1 MLFNAP
7 VFLLAFLP
15 AVLAGFYLIG
25 ALRKQEWAI
34 LWLVGASLF
43 FYGWWRPEFV
53 FLMLSS
59 IGFKYLMGLRLG
71 SRPHAGLL
79 TFGVAMNLA
88 LLGWF
93 KYSGFLATVMNDL
106 ANADL
111 PVPHLLLP
119 LGISFYTFQQIAYLV
134 DANSGD
140 AHERSLSR
148 YALFVTFFPQLI
160 AGPIV
165 HHREML
171 SQFHRPETYRPRLDN
186 LVLGLAAFSIGLF
199 KKVFIADPLAWPVQ
213 LAFGPAALGVAP
225 PVADAWFGSIAYA
238 LQLYFD
244 FSGYSDMAIG
254 LGLMFG
260 IRLPVNFASPY
271 KSASIVEF
279 WSRWH
284 ITLTR
289 FLTSY
294 IYNPLVMVVTRRR
307 MAAGKP
313 TFNQKRPKST
323 PFVVQLAIPTLVT
336 FFLAGIWHG
345 AGWQFVAFGLI
356 HGVLLVVNHAWRAVR
371 TVVIP
376 GVAFGPWGRVAGVV
390 VTFLAVTVSLVFFRS
405 DSLEHA
411 LLIVGAMAGFGGIL
425 EGVSSLGGPELS
437 TMGPMQM
444 LAWRFSSMHGVLI
457 AAALAIVWLLPNTPQ
472 YIERLEGAVARLSE
486 SRRSKTRWRLPPLR
500 WPASLAAGNRF
511 LQGSC
516 VGVLLALA
524 LLRALSVAPTEF
536 LYYTF

>member
-7 VFLLAFLP
+7 VFLLGFLP
-15 AVLAGFYLIG
+15 IVLAGFFLIG
-25 ALRKQEWAI
+25 SFRKPDWAV

-43 FYGWWRPEFV
+43 FYGWWRPEF
-53 FLMLSS
+53 LTLILAS
-59 IGFKYLMGLRLG
+59 IGFNYLLGLRLG
-71 SRPHAGLL
+71 SHPDRGVLA
-79 TFGVAMNLA
+79 FGVAMNLA

-93 KYSGFLATVMNDL
+93 KYSGFLATVVNDL
-106 ANADL
+106 ANANL
-111 PVPHLLLP
+111 PVPHFLLP

-134 DANSGD
+134 DANSGE
-140 AHERSLSR
+140 ASERSLAR

-165 HHREML
+165 HHKEML

-199 KKVFIADPLAWPVQ
+199 KKVFIADPLATSVV
-213 LAFGPAALGVAP
+213 LAFGPAAQGIAP
-225 PVADAWFGSIAYA
+225 PVADAWFGSVAYA

-271 KSASIVEF
+271 KSASIIEF

-284 ITLTR
+284 MTLTR

-294 IYNPLVMVVTRRR
+294 IYNPVVMAITRRR
-307 MAAGKP
+307 MAAGKAILRP
-313 TFNQKRPKST
+313 KRPKPV
-323 PFVVQLAIPTLVT
+323 PFVVQLAIPTLLT

-345 AGWQFVAFGLI
+345 AGWQFVVFGLI

-371 TVVIP
+371 TLVIP
-376 GVAFGPWGRVAGVV
+376 GVTFGPWGRIAGVV

-405 DSLEHA
+405 NSLEHA
-411 LLIVGAMAGFGGIL
+411 LLIVGAMAGFGGTL
-425 EGVSSLGGPELS
+425 DGVSSLGGPEFAA
-437 TMGPMQM
+437 MGPLQM
-444 LAWRFSSMHGVLI
+444 LVWRFSSMHGVLI
-457 AAALAIVWLLPNTPQ
+457 ALALAIVWVLPNTPQ
-472 YIERLEGAVARLSE
+472 YIERLEGVVERLSE
-486 SRRSKTRWRLPPLR
+486 SRRSKTRWRLPPLK
-500 WPASLAAGNRF
+500 WPAALAAGNRF

-524 LLRALSVAPTEF
+524 LLRALSVAPSEF